1 VRGRGRSEDRLIRA
15 RNNLDL
21 VGEVGLDLDGL
32 SPRGLELRH
41 RLVLDVGGRAGALV
55 DDGRVLNGKN
65 QLPPGVGGADL
76 RALDLEE
83 VPFRRQDPKAV
94 LPGAQRERSRF
105 DGDEFARRW
114 LRRGRR
120 SHGGFHCGGT
130 DFATCRSEEGER
142 RRLGVLGSGEEMGKL
157 GTEACAKR
165 LEIKSAKERVH
176 AIESNANET
185 SLIKETA

>member
-1 VRGRGRSEDRLIRA
+1 MIRT

-32 SPRGLELRH
+32 SPCGLDLGH
-41 RLVLDVGGRAGALV
+41 RLVLDVGGRAGPLV
-55 DDGRVLNGKN
+55 DDSWVLNGKN
-65 QLPPGVGGADL
+65 QLPPRVGGADL

-94 LPGAQRERSRF
+94 LTGAQRERSRF

-120 SHGGFHCGGT
+120 SHGGFHCRGT
-130 DFATCRSEEGER
+130 DFATCRCEQG
-142 RRLGVLGSGEEMGKL
+142 
-157 GTEACAKR
+157 
-165 LEIKSAKERVH
+165 
-176 AIESNANET
+176 
-185 SLIKETA
+185 